1 MVDCRTGSPSSARR
15 VPIGTSAS
23 RSARRWLSS
32 RSARARNSD
41 AATANT
47 HSAETPIAASV
58 TASCPGATSTDG
70 TSAERLRREE
80 PDQEDGVPQGDHQA
94 GPVRDEQRHRDQ
106 LQVDEEPERARR
118 AARRVGREREEGAVE
133 EEHPGGHD
141 RPAALG
147 VPRRPLDD
155 ERDDRVADRDRG
167 KDLRWEHQRCRSGDG
182 ERERGG
188 RDREPQPHE
197 VARAVRD
204 GGGIET
210 RGIRAH
216 GVRSHE
222 PTVTHASTGGP
233 CVDGG
238 IARTHRPSRATAVR
252 GGHPRLRDHG
262 RGGTRPA
269 VRSRAIRSGPR
280 GRGVRSPVRD
290 GTAVRHAQSTA
301 SHPAGSGRHRP
312 KVARRPAEGV
322 VIARFRA
329 LFARFVPPVPCC
341 SRS

>member
-47 HSAETPIAASV
+47 HSAETPMAATV

-70 TSAERLRREE
+70 TSADVCAARSPTRRT
-80 PDQEDGVPQGDHQA
+80 VSHSGDHQA

-167 KDLRWEHQRCRSGDG
+167 KHLRCEHQRCRSGDG
-182 ERERGG
+182 ERQRGG

-197 VARAVRD
+197 VSRAVRD

-238 IARTHRPSRATAVR
+238 IARAHRPSRASASGAVIPVYGTMVAAARGLRCGRVRSGAVR
-252 GGHPRLRDHG
+252 AGAASGRRCATAPRSVTHNRRRPTRPG
-262 RGGTRPA
+262 PAVTGPRSRGG
-269 VRSRAIRSGPR
+269 
-280 GRGVRSPVRD
+280 
-290 GTAVRHAQSTA
+290 Q
-301 SHPAGSGRHRP
+301 
-312 KVARRPAEGV
+312 RRE
-322 VIARFRA
+322 
-329 LFARFVPPVPCC
+329 
-341 SRS
+341 S